1 MFLELLVSVFFI
13 FIGIEIR
20 TTLTHLKQVALPT
33 ISALGGMVFPALIF
47 LALSKDNQAWAATM
61 PTDIALAL
69 GVVALLGKGFSPA
82 VRIFLLT
89 LAVADDLFS
98 LIVLGIFYSDKLDL
112 IHAAATLGS
121 AAFGIALASLPKFPA
136 RRLINSLAPFIS
148 FGVIP
153 IYLIVKLSEGVST
166 SALTSHTTWSFI
178 AARIIGKVVGITL
191 FAYVASSF
199 RIPLSIEIKHVAG
212 IGWLSGIGMTVSLV
226 IADVALTSQSS
237 FAEVRAGLIV
247 GALISTAISFLWF
260 KRFPAS

>member
-1 MFLELLVSVFFI
+1 MFLELLVSAFFI

-20 TTLTHLKQVALPT
+20 STLTHLKQIALPA
-33 ISALGGMVFPALIF
+33 IAALGGMAVPAALF
-47 LALSKDNQAWAATM
+47 LLFAQDNQAWAATM

-69 GVVALLGKGFSPA
+69 AVVALLGKSFSPA

-98 LIVLGIFYSDKLDL
+98 LIALGIFYSDKLDF

-121 AAFGIALASLPKFPA
+121 AALGIALASIPKFPSHRILNA
-136 RRLINSLAPFIS
+136 LAPIIT

-153 IYLIVKLSEGVST
+153 IYVIAKLSEGISV
-166 SALTSHTTWSFI
+166 SALESQTTWTFI
-178 AARIIGKVVGITL
+178 FARIVGKVIGITV

-226 IADVALTSQSS
+226 IADVALTSEHAFS
-237 FAEVRAGLIV
+237 EVRAGLIV
-247 GALISTAISFLWF
+247 GAILSSLISILWF
-260 KRFPAS
+260 KRFPAA